1 MTLPIVLASA
11 SPRRAFLLKSAGIPF
26 ETVQPGQVEGKPG
39 RPSDP
44 RELAKALARAKAK
57 SVATGSDRI
66 FLGCDTLVAVDKTI
80 LGKPA
85 SPSDARRMLKI
96 LSGRWHRVITG
107 VCVLDPRS
115 GRELLDCEET
125 RVRFARLG
133 SDEIE
138 AYVASGEPLD
148 KAGAYGVQGG
158 AASFVVGLE
167 GTLDNVIGLPVRLV
181 RKMLLELRDTVEDV

>member
-115 GRELLDCEET
+115 GRSFWIARRQESVSRGLGQMRSRPTLHRASRST
-125 RVRFARLG
+125 RRAHTACR
-133 SDEIE
+133 
-138 AYVASGEPLD
+138 A
-148 KAGAYGVQGG
+148 
-158 AASFVVGLE
+158 
-167 GTLDNVIGLPVRLV
+167 VRLHSWSV
-181 RKMLLELRDTVEDV
+181 LKDRWTM